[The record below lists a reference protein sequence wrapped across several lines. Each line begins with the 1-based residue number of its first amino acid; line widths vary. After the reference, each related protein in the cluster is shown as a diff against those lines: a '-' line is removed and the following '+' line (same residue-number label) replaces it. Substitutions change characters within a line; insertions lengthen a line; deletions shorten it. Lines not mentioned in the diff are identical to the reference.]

1 MDSRIKAPHRH
12 GSRAFCPKIVPI
24 QRELSCPCKTLRG
37 VVDTYRKPL
46 DLHRIV
52 HMLLLAASLVVSKQ
66 SGPKETLVILYYQ
79 NVLGDQFTV
88 F

>member
-1 MDSRIKAPHRH
+1 
-12 GSRAFCPKIVPI
+12 
-24 QRELSCPCKTLRG
+24 
-37 VVDTYRKPL
+37 
-46 DLHRIV
+46 
-52 HMLLLAASLVVSKQ
+52 MLLLAASLVVSKQ